1 LKKQEVWKCA
11 YCPVRKLTI
20 ISDLEGLDLLD
31 FQYNVIKHE
40 MKSGQLIY
48 TEGDNCTE
56 LYIVMRGR
64 VKIYYENSEGKEQI
78 VDILDPGSVFGNIS
92 LSPDKKCDVSAV
104 CYESGMYCSIPLEY
118 YQKLVK
124 EKPQIALKL
133 LSVLESKLSKSR
145 KMIRDLSL
153 KKARQRLASIIIQ
166 IAEDQSTAI
175 TSNKADKKEVI
186 INLPLTIQTLAYMSG
201 LTQETASRIM
211 SEFKKNKIVS
221 LKSRKL
227 KILNYNDLLDI
238 SRV

>member
-1 LKKQEVWKCA
+1 MLKQEVWKCA

-31 FQYNVIKHE
+31 FQFNVTKHE
-40 MKSGQLIY
+40 MKTGQIIY
-48 TEGDNCTE
+48 TEGNDCTG
-56 LYIVMRGR
+56 LHVVMRGR
-64 VKIYYENSEGKEQI
+64 VKIYYENAEGKEQI
-78 VDILDPGSVFGNIS
+78 VDILEPGSVFGNIS
-92 LSPDKKCDVSAV
+92 LSPNKKCDVSTV
-104 CYESGMYCSIPLEY
+104 CYENGMYCSIPLDY

-124 EKPQIALKL
+124 DKPKIALKL

-153 KKARQRLASIIIQ
+153 KRARQRLASIIIQ
-166 IAEDQSTAI
+166 IAEDQNVI
-175 TSNKADKKEVI
+175 TNTPNTKE

-201 LTQETASRIM
+201 LTQETASRVM

-227 KILNYNDLLDI
+227 KILNYDELLNI
-238 SRV
+238 SKT